1 MTKENEKI
9 INDVCMTA
17 ILLGMDKN
25 ETTERLIGTKAVR
38 DSKWDEVKEI
48 IDSWFSRKGAFKQ

>member
-9 INDVCMTA
+9 INDICMTA

-25 ETTERLIGTKAVR
+25 ETTKKLVNTKAVR
-38 DSKWDEVKEI
+38 DSNWDEVKEI
-48 IDSWFSRKGAFKQ
+48 VNAWF

>member
-1 MTKENEKI
+1 MTEENEKV

-25 ETTERLIGTKAVR
+25 KTTRKLVGTKAVR
-38 DSKWDEVKEI
+38 DSSWSEVEEI
-48 IDSWFSRKGAFKQ
+48 INSWFRKEETK

>member
-17 ILLGMDKN
+17 IILGMDKD
-25 ETTERLIGTKAVR
+25 ETTERLVGTKAVR
-38 DSKWDEVKEI
+38 DSNWDEVKET
-48 IDSWFSRKGAFKQ
+48 IDSWF